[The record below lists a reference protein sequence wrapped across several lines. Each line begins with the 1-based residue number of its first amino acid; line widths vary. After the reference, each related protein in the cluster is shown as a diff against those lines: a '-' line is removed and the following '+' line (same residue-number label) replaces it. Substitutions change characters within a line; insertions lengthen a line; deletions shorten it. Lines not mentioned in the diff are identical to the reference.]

1 MRRVLLLAFC
11 TLYAGWG
18 SPATAQITILNS
30 FNPPSAGSL
39 CGIGLDSETSNI
51 WTYPCTAGTILSLSQ
66 DGEELGSVPRSG
78 ESANDVDVTFTRE
91 QIDLGGTTL
100 PAGTLLFINGESGPA
115 EIYAV
120 NKEDGTVIDT
130 LSTGFGNSHVVGGA
144 ADGRRAWPIT
154 PGVSASWHLSS
165 T

>member
-1 MRRVLLLAFC
+1 
-11 TLYAGWG
+11 
-18 SPATAQITILNS
+18 
-30 FNPPSAGSL
+30 
-39 CGIGLDSETSNI
+39 
-51 WTYPCTAGTILSLSQ
+51 
-66 DGEELGSVPRSG
+66 
-78 ESANDVDVTFTRE
+78 SANDVHVTFTRE

-144 ADGRRAWPIT
+144 YHLDRGTFFLVQYNVVCTANENRIAEVET
-154 PGVSASWHLSS
+154 VSRVNLLIF
-165 T
+165 